1 MGNDPRWVPAE
12 ALVEVTCKVMQGLFL
27 LRPSRDLNE
36 IVNGILARAVARYE
50 VAICAYVVLS
60 NHMHLLLVP
69 ADAEQLGLFHGLAP
83 NPRFQPFRSAT
94 TSGQPLLAC
103 RPLRTT
109 DSGSSTS

>member
-50 VAICAYVVLS
+50 VAVCAYVVLS
-60 NHMHLLLVP
+60 NHALCAAAHNASYVQHRVM
-69 ADAEQLGLFHGLAP
+69 
-83 NPRFQPFRSAT
+83 
-94 TSGQPLLAC
+94 
-103 RPLRTT
+103 
-109 DSGSSTS
+109 